1 MTPLPDINTR
11 HELDQRLRDAVWR
24 DREVINSGQKSLPR
38 GIPYDGRNLRW
49 EDLGT
54 LMADRLD
61 RYGYP
66 FWTPKMA
73 EDALKSR
80 NPTEGT
86 RRRRIDRAL
95 PWGER
100 ERQAFVRALQEVMN
114 ECYDIANSKR
124 GCSLGPP
131 ENYYECLGFEAAP
144 VQFHEYGFDPTT
156 IGFFRI
162 MDWNLRRKLDEAEN
176 VGIQGAVIAVDR
188 QLDQNWVPP
197 DILQR
202 YLDEEGCKPGS
213 PCPALAGYIEDTRE
227 QGNDKLRLMVRKSQ
241 YYKNVAIRRC
251 LIDRS
256 DDIYKEVFRRVSAG
270 GQEGLASVVAN
281 APDSNIALN
290 VTVLSRAGNLMV
302 IKRPANTRT
311 YGNSYQ
317 LGPHETMNWRES
329 AGRPFETCFDLAR
342 RALQEEVGIEYPA
355 DYYNRI
361 VFSWFGY
368 YLPEAQGYFFAHV
381 QTRFSEDQLTEMV
394 QGSESRFESDNVEWV
409 SPTEDFA
416 AEVLSG
422 WKSGPFEPLETERER
437 RIYLPHAT
445 LSIIQLLRVM
455 KERMLPSVPR

>member
-1 MTPLPDINTR
+1 
-11 HELDQRLRDAVWR
+11 
-24 DREVINSGQKSLPR
+24 
-38 GIPYDGRNLRW
+38 
-49 EDLGT
+49 
-54 LMADRLD
+54 MADRLD
-61 RYGYP
+61 RYGYS

-80 NPTEGT
+80 NPREGA
-86 RRRRIDRAL
+86 RRRRSDRAL
-95 PWGER
+95 PWDER

-124 GCSLGPP
+124 QYLLGPP
-131 ENYYECLGFEAAP
+131 ENYYDFLGFMAAP
-144 VQFHEYGFDPTT
+144 VPFHEYGFDPTT

-162 MDWNLRRKLDEAEN
+162 MDWNLRRKLDETEN

-188 QLDQNWVPP
+188 QSDQNWVPP

-202 YLDEEGCKPGS
+202 FLNEEEHKPGS
-213 PCPALAGYIEDTRE
+213 PCPTLAGYIEDTRE
-227 QGNDKLRLMVRKSQ
+227 QGNEKLRLMVRRSQ

-251 LIDRS
+251 LIESS
-256 DDIYKEVFRRVSAG
+256 DDHHIYQSVFHRVSASEKL
-270 GQEGLASVVAN
+270 EGLASVVAN

-317 LGPHETMNWRES
+317 LGPHETMNWRDA

-342 RALQEEVGIEYPA
+342 RALQEEVGIENPA

-394 QGSESRFESDNVEWV
+394 QGSESRFESDDIEWV

-422 WKSGPFEPLETERER
+422 WNSGPFEPLRTKRDK

-445 LSIIQLLRVM
+445 LSITQLLRVM